1 MKLEIKDKKKSETFI
16 NIFNGLKSF
25 TDRINLMFMPDKLH
39 IQGMDASHICVY
51 ELFIN
56 KEWFSFWEVTQNET
70 FGIILSSFNKVLHTC
85 NSDKQN
91 IIIHNND
98 LSDKIS
104 IEFIS
109 EDKGIF
115 NKYFEMPL
123 MDIDEDLLNI
133 PECDY
138 EVDITMDSK
147 RFKTLTDELS
157 HFSDTINIQCNE
169 AEFAVEAIG
178 DEGTMRV
185 VISMDDIDSYTVIEN
200 EIIEISFG
208 IRYINQICQ
217 FHKLTNICTIHISR
231 GLPIQIKYII
241 DEDSMMRFYLAPKID
256 D

>member
-1 MKLEIKDKKKSETFI
+1 MKIEIKDKKKCETFI

-25 TDRINLMFMPDKLH
+25 TDKINLMFMPDKLH
-39 IQGMDASHICVY
+39 VQGMDASHICVY

-56 KEWFSFWEVTQNET
+56 KEWFSLWDVTNNET
-70 FGIILSSFNKVLHTC
+70 FGIALSSFNKVLHTC
-85 NSDKQN
+85 ISEKQN
-91 IIIHNND
+91 ILIHNTD
-98 LSDKIS
+98 LSEKIS
-104 IEFIS
+104 IEFVG
-109 EDKGIF
+109 EDKSSF

-123 MDIDEDLLNI
+123 MVIDEDLLNI
-133 PECDY
+133 PECEYD
-138 EVDITMDSK
+138 VDIIMDSK
-147 RFKTLTDELS
+147 KFKTLMDELS

-208 IRYINQICQ
+208 IRYINQMCQ
-217 FHKLTNICTIHISR
+217 FNKLANTCTIHISR
-231 GLPIQIKYII
+231 GLPIQIKYNI

-256 D
+256 E